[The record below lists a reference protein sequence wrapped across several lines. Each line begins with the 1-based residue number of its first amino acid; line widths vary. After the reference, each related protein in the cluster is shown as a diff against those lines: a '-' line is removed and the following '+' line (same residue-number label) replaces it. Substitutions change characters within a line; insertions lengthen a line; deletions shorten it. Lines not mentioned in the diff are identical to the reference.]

1 MTLPISLIIA
11 HFVGD
16 FLLQSDKMAL
26 NKSKNWIALADHV
39 GVYSLIML
47 LWAIGHLNPGHVS
60 IKVSLFAWI
69 TFVTHFLTDAVTSRI
84 TSKLW
89 FLEMEQREL
98 LDGWFYGKVKPG
110 YRHWFFVMIGF
121 DQVIHY
127 ITLALTIKFLS

>member
-1 MTLPISLIIA
+1 MTLPISLIVA

-16 FLLQSDKMAL
+16 FLLQSDWMAL
-26 NKSKNWIALADHV
+26 NKSKNFQALSAHV
-39 GVYSLIML
+39 LIYSLIMM
-47 LWAIGHLNPGHVS
+47 LWAIGHLNTEYVS
-60 IKVSLFAWI
+60 NGVVLFALATFI
-69 TFVTHFLTDAVTSRI
+69 THLLTDAVTSRI

-89 FLEMEQREL
+89 FLQMEQREL

-127 ITLALTIKFLS
+127 VTLALTIKFLS